1 MNPEKASYL
10 QQNLENISNLKIN
23 LAKDSKEL
31 ENSFNFQ
38 MVLDKLT
45 QERLSFTKSMLEE
58 INLQE
63 EEKKKKELEKS
74 EANKIKDEPKE
85 IQRVSNHKSITSPNK
100 LKNKTLDDKLQ
111 IKKTLPEK
119 FISIEEKS
127 KKNYFIHKR
136 ALSKTVDL

>member
-1 MNPEKASYL
+1 LNPEKASYL

-85 IQRVSNHKSITSPNK
+85 IQRVSNQKSITSPNK